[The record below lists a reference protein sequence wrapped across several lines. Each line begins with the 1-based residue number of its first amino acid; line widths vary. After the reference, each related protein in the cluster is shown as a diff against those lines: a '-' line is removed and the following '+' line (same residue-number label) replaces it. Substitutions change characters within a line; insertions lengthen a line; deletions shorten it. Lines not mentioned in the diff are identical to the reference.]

1 MRVIPHLEQLEV
13 VFQYLAELGAL
24 HQKKGVKRHHID
36 LGKQC
41 KGCAKNAYL
50 LNSNYGACV
59 NNRKM

>member
-36 LGKQC
+36 LGKQS
-41 KGCAKNAYL
+41 KGCAKKSYL
-50 LNSNYGACV
+50 LNSYYAACV
-59 NNRKM
+59 YNSKM